1 MIKFS
6 NVKKV
11 YKDKIIALEEVNFD
25 ITPGEF
31 CFIVGPSGAGKST
44 IVRLLVRQEMPTQ
57 GEILFE
63 SIDITKIPR
72 KLISLYRQ
80 QLGIV
85 FQDIKLL
92 PSKTV
97 EENINF
103 ALEIINTP
111 KEEVNEL
118 TKYLLETVKLDN
130 KGDLFP
136 DALSGGEKQRAAI
149 ARALANDPKVLIADE
164 PTGNLDP
171 TTANEILDV
180 LQAINNAGT
189 TVMVVTHDKYIVDKM
204 QTRVIHMDGGKI
216 VSDAQGGYD
225 ISSLPGND
233 STAKPKANDKKSEV
247 TETDDD
253 LKKLKKLMKND

>member
-11 YKDKIIALEEVNFD
+11 YKGKIKALDEVSFEVN
-25 ITPGEF
+25 PGEF

-92 PSKTV
+92 PSKTI

-111 KEEVNEL
+111 NNEIDEL
-118 TKYLLETVKLDN
+118 TKYLLETVKLDT
-130 KGDLFP
+130 KGDLYP
-136 DALSGGEKQRAAI
+136 DDLSGGEKQRAAI
-149 ARALANDPKVLIADE
+149 ARALANDPKVLVADE

-171 TTANEILDV
+171 KTAGEVVDV
-180 LQAINNAGT
+180 LQAINKAGT

-204 QTRVIHMDGGKI
+204 QTRVIHMQDGKI
-216 VSDAQGGYD
+216 ISDAQGGYE
-225 ISSLPGND
+225 I
-233 STAKPKANDKKSEV
+233 KK
-247 TETDDD
+247 
-253 LKKLKKLMKND
+253 